1 MQKIYALIED
11 IDPKEIVEEPTGIL
25 IDDGVR
31 TLHLGERIVRGR
43 RSGRKNRAPSRF
55 VGFGFLSKLWDRKK
69 AEDWLDEHTLNIGV
83 QKWQE
88 FEKDD

>member
-11 IDPKEIVEEPTGIL
+11 IDPKKIKEEPTGIL

-43 RSGRKNRAPSRF
+43 RRTGKPSTWPIRG
-55 VGFGFLSKLWDRKK
+55 VGFLSKLWDRKK
-69 AEDWLDEHTLNIGV
+69 AADWLDEHTPNLGV
-83 QKWQE
+83 QYWLE
-88 FEKDD
+88 FETDD